1 MIIDPKA
8 GLTGLSSQNS
18 QRASQKPDAESGS
31 KATSKNDA
39 PKLDSVQLSDQ
50 AQRLKRLEDNIASA
64 PAVNDDKVAALRA
77 AIADGSYQINAESIA
92 EKMLTSEG
100 I

>member
-8 GLTGLSSQNS
+8 GLTGLSSQQS
-18 QRASQKPDAESGS
+18 QRASQKPEGESG
-31 KATSKNDA
+31 KAGKTDA

-50 AQRLKRLEDNIASA
+50 AHSLKRLEDNIAAA
-64 PAVNDDKVAALRA
+64 PAVNEDKVAALRA
-77 AIADGSYQINAESIA
+77 AIADGSYQINANSIA
-92 EKMLTSEG
+92 EKMLASEG

>member
-1 MIIDPKA
+1 MIIDPKT
-8 GLTGLSSQNS
+8 GLAGLSSQHS
-18 QRASQKPDAESGS
+18 QRANQKPEADGGKPS
-31 KATSKNDA
+31 KLDV

-50 AQRLKRLEDNIASA
+50 AHSLKRLEDNIAAA

-77 AIADGSYQINAESIA
+77 AIADGSYQINADSIA

>member
-1 MIIDPKA
+1 MIIDTKS
-8 GLTGLSSQNS
+8 GLTGLTSQQS
-18 QRASQKPDAESGS
+18 QRANQKPDGDSPKVS
-31 KATSKNDA
+31 KLDA

-50 AQRLKRLEDNIASA
+50 AKSLNKLEDNIASA
-64 PAVNDDKVAALRA
+64 PSVNDEKVAALRA

-92 EKMLTSEG
+92 EKMLSSEG

>member
-18 QRASQKPDAESGS
+18 QRASQKPDAENGG
-31 KATSKNDA
+31 KANKIDA

-50 AQRLKRLEDNIASA
+50 AQSLKRLEDNIASA
-64 PAVNDDKVAALRA
+64 PAVNDDKVATLRA
-77 AIADGSYQINAESIA
+77 AIADGSYQINAERIA